1 MQILQLNYSN
11 TVFYLKLVLI
21 ILGLLAI
28 ALIFS
33 SAKKLELSSEIP
45 FANEIDFTTLDDG
58 LTKPLFSSI
67 TKSGDEIQIAAKQ
80 IISTNTKDTALVRFG
95 NLKVFPGNGSRIILS
110 SDIAVFKKKD
120 NNLTFSENVILRYN
134 ENNLSCDKILAKF
147 SKNYAILS
155 GNLVFLNSI
164 TKLKADQMEVDL
176 IGRTTKTF
184 MFDKS
189 NKIKIKHLTNGA
201 N

>member
-45 FANEIDFTTLDDG
+45 FANEIDLTTLDDG

-95 NLKVFPGNGSRIILS
+95 NLEVFPGNGSRIILS

-120 NNLTFSENVILRYN
+120 NNLTFSENVILKSGNDIRVTAPKISTALDRLFIRANGPVNGFFSNSNIKAGQLEIFRENISNGIVISFTKGVKMVYN
-134 ENNLSCDKILAKF
+134 E
-147 SKNYAILS
+147 
-155 GNLVFLNSI
+155 G
-164 TKLKADQMEVDL
+164 
-176 IGRTTKTF
+176 
-184 MFDKS
+184 
-189 NKIKIKHLTNGA
+189 
-201 N
+201 

>member
-1 MQILQLNYSN
+1 MRLLQLNYSN

-21 ILGLLAI
+21 ILGFLAI

-45 FANEIDFTTLDDG
+45 FANEVDFTTLDDG

-95 NLKVFPGNGSRIILS
+95 NLKVFPENGSRIILS

-120 NNLTFSENVILRYN
+120 NNLTFSENVILKSGNDIRVTASKISTALDKLFIRANGPVNGFFSNSNIEAGQLEIFRENISNGIVISFTKGVKMVYN
-134 ENNLSCDKILAKF
+134 E
-147 SKNYAILS
+147 
-155 GNLVFLNSI
+155 G
-164 TKLKADQMEVDL
+164 
-176 IGRTTKTF
+176 
-184 MFDKS
+184 
-189 NKIKIKHLTNGA
+189 
-201 N
+201 